1 MTKNIFIV
9 AIAVLL
15 SVAFCSL
22 SAQNVSKDYNVGDFS
37 AINLQ
42 SVGNIIFSQSA
53 ECTCR
58 LGGPSE
64 FVEKTRVTV
73 KNGTLVIDY
82 KEKNVKN
89 VKNLIFY
96 ITAPDLS
103 KVKIDGVGNFD
114 AKEELKLKNIAF
126 ELDGVG
132 NCNVKSLYC
141 DELKLDVDGV
151 GNMKLN
157 VDCSTIKAK
166 VDGVGNITV
175 SGKADAAFFKRDGV
189 GKINSKNLK
198 CKDVTKKG
206 WYF

>member
-1 MTKNIFIV
+1 
-9 AIAVLL
+9 L
-15 SVAFCSL
+15 
-22 SAQNVSKDYNVGDFS
+22 
-37 AINLQ
+37 
-42 SVGNIIFSQSA
+42 
-53 ECTCR
+53 E
-58 LGGPSE
+58 GPSE

-73 KNGTLVIDY
+73 KNGTLVISY
-82 KEKNVKN
+82 KDKNARNVKD
-89 VKNLIFY
+89 LTFY

-206 WYF
+206 WNF

>member
-42 SVGNIIFSQSA
+42 SVGNIIFAQSA

-89 VKNLIFY
+89 VKNLIF
-96 ITAPDLS
+96 
-103 KVKIDGVGNFD
+103 
-114 AKEELKLKNIAF
+114 
-126 ELDGVG
+126 DGVG
-132 NCNVKSLYC
+132 NCNVKNLHC

-151 GNMKLN
+151 GNMKMN
-157 VDCSTIKAK
+157 VDCGLIKAK
-166 VDGVGNITV
+166 VDGVGNITL
-175 SGKADAAFFKRDGV
+175 SGKTDTAFFKKDGV
-189 GKINSKNLK
+189 GKINYKNLK
-198 CKDVTKKG
+198 CKDITKKG
-206 WYF
+206 WNF

>member
-42 SVGNIIFSQSA
+42 SVGNIIFAQSA

-114 AKEELKLKNIAF
+114 AKEKLNQIRSMRNLSRRLKN
-126 ELDGVG
+126 EKREKD
-132 NCNVKSLYC
+132 C
-141 DELKLDVDGV
+141 DRCGSS
-151 GNMKLN
+151 GC
-157 VDCSTIKAK
+157 CS
-166 VDGVGNITV
+166 GRNRLLFPG
-175 SGKADAAFFKRDGV
+175 
-189 GKINSKNLK
+189 
-198 CKDVTKKG
+198 
-206 WYF
+206 

>member
-22 SAQNVSKDYNVGDFS
+22 SAQNVSKDYNVDEFS

-42 SVGNIIFSQSA
+42 SVGNIIFTQSA
-53 ECTCR
+53 GCSCR
-58 LGGPSE
+58 LEGPSE

-73 KNGTLVIDY
+73 KNGTL
-82 KEKNVKN
+82 
-89 VKNLIFY
+89 
-96 ITAPDLS
+96 
-103 KVKIDGVGNFD
+103 
-114 AKEELKLKNIAF
+114 ELKLKNIAF

-206 WYF
+206 WNF

>member
-22 SAQNVSKDYNVGDFS
+22 SAQNVSKDYNVDEFS

-42 SVGNIIFSQSA
+42 SVGNIIFTQSA
-53 ECTCR
+53 GCSCR
-58 LGGPSE
+58 LEGPSE

-73 KNGTLVIDY
+73 KNGTLVISY
-82 KEKNVKN
+82 KDRNARN
-89 VKNLIFY
+89 IKNLICY
-96 ITAPDLS
+96 I
-103 KVKIDGVGNFD
+103 D

-189 GKINSKNLK
+189 GKFNYKNLK
-198 CKDVTKKG
+198 CKDVTNKG
-206 WYF
+206 WNF

>member
-1 MTKNIFIV
+1 MYFYPW
-9 AIAVLL
+9 L
-15 SVAFCSL
+15 CCWC
-22 SAQNVSKDYNVGDFS
+22 G
-37 AINLQ
+37 NLQ
-42 SVGNIIFSQSA
+42 NNHKGLNPQNGNSPLLFQLKKFHRTAIIIFTQSA
-53 ECTCR
+53 ECICR
-58 LGGPSE
+58 LEGPSE

-73 KNGTLVIDY
+73 KNGTLVISY
-82 KEKNVKN
+82 KDKNARNVKD
-89 VKNLIFY
+89 LTFY

-206 WYF
+206 WNF

>member
-22 SAQNVSKDYNVGDFS
+22 SAQNVSKDYNVDEFS

-42 SVGNIIFSQSA
+42 SVGNIIFTQSA
-53 ECTCR
+53 GCSCR
-58 LGGPSE
+58 LEGPSE

-73 KNGTLVIDY
+73 KNGTLVISY
-82 KEKNVKN
+82 KDRNARN
-89 VKNLIFY
+89 IKNLICY

-103 KVKIDGVGNFD
+103 KV
-114 AKEELKLKNIAF
+114 KNIAF

-206 WYF
+206 WNF

>member
-22 SAQNVSKDYNVGDFS
+22 SAQNVSKDYNVDEFS

-42 SVGNIIFSQSA
+42 SVGNIIFTQSA
-53 ECTCR
+53 GCSCR
-58 LGGPSE
+58 LEGPSE

-73 KNGTLVIDY
+73 KNGTLVISY
-82 KEKNVKN
+82 KDRNARN
-89 VKNLIFY
+89 IKNLICY

-141 DELKLDVDGV
+141 DE
-151 GNMKLN
+151 LN

-206 WYF
+206 WNI

>member
-22 SAQNVSKDYNVGDFS
+22 SAQNVSKDYNVGKFS

-42 SVGNIIFSQSA
+42 SVGNIIFAQSA

-58 LGGPSE
+58 LEGPSE

-82 KEKNVKN
+82 KEKNAKN

-114 AKEELKLKNIAF
+114 AKEKLNLKNIAF

-132 NCNVKSLYC
+132 NC
-141 DELKLDVDGV
+141 
-151 GNMKLN
+151 
-157 VDCSTIKAK
+157 
-166 VDGVGNITV
+166 TV
-175 SGKADAAFFKRDGV
+175 Y
-189 GKINSKNLK
+189 LLL
-198 CKDVTKKG
+198 
-206 WYF
+206 